1 MAAGEHQA
9 DKLLLEYSQ
18 EEEEDH
24 NRSTAGLLVAGESVS
39 RGSMAL
45 YRLFFFICAVNV
57 SWAQIYSALYDE
69 KTSRLFLREGLQPDS
84 VAVANFTDHINN
96 TG

>member
-1 MAAGEHQA
+1 M
-9 DKLLLEYSQ
+9 
-18 EEEEDH
+18 
-24 NRSTAGLLVAGESVS
+24 NTSVS
-39 RGSMAL
+39 RGSMAF
-45 YRLFFFICAVNV
+45 YRLFLFFCAVNV